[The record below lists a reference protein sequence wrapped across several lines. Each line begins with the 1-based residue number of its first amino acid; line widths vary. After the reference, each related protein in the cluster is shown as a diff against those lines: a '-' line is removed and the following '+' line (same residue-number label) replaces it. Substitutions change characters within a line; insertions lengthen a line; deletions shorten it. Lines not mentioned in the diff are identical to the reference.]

1 MKLFKPR
8 FFRRVLKA
16 GLPPGT
22 LVHIGERKLENV
34 RITYID
40 YDQDN
45 FQEKQ
50 VSDIE
55 ECFKFK
61 NTSTV
66 TWINIDGLHEVSLIE
81 RLGAE
86 YELHPLILEDILS
99 TVQRPKFEEYEK
111 NIFIVLKMLSYDDE
125 NQMILSEQVSLVLG
139 SNFVLSFQETT
150 GDVFDPIRERIRNS
164 KGRIRKAGA
173 DYLMYALLDA
183 VVDSYFSIL
192 EKLGE
197 KIELLEKQLL
207 SQPSDE
213 TLEQIHSLKRE
224 MIYLRRCIWPLRE
237 LISGLQR
244 CEASLI
250 SDSTGLYLRD
260 TYDHT
265 IQVIDTVES
274 FRDMT
279 SGMIDLYLSSLSNKM
294 NVVMKVLTIIATIF
308 IPLTFIAGIYGM
320 NFKYMPE
327 LEWGWG
333 YPLVLLVMLI
343 IVVCM
348 LTYFRRKKWI

>member
-1 MKLFKPR
+1 MKLFKQR
-8 FFRRVLKA
+8 FYRKFSKV

-22 LVHIGERKLENV
+22 LVHTGERKLENV
-34 RITYID
+34 RISYID
-40 YDQDN
+40 YDLDN

-55 ECFKFK
+55 ECIRFK

-66 TWINIDGLHEVSLIE
+66 TWINIDGLHESGLIE
-81 RLGAE
+81 RLGSE
-86 YELHPLILEDILS
+86 FELHPLILEDILS

-111 NIFIVLKMLSYDDE
+111 NIFIVLRMLSYDEE
-125 NQMILSEQVSLVLG
+125 NHIIQSEQVSLVLG
-139 SNFVLSFQETT
+139 SNFVLSFQETV
-150 GDVFDPIRERIRNS
+150 GDVFEPIRERIRNC
-164 KGRIRKAGA
+164 KGRIRKAGP

-183 VVDSYFSIL
+183 IVDSYFSIL

-197 KIELLEKQLL
+197 KIELLEKEVL
-207 SQPSDE
+207 SAPGNE
-213 TLEQIHSLKRE
+213 TAEQIHSLKRE

-244 CEASLI
+244 CESSLI
-250 SDSTGLYLRD
+250 SESTNLYLRD

-274 FRDMT
+274 FRDIT
-279 SGMIDLYLSSLSNKM
+279 SGMIDIYLSSLSNRM
-294 NVVMKVLTIIATIF
+294 NAVMKVLTIIATIF

-320 NFKYMPE
+320 NFRYMPE
-327 LEWGWG
+327 LEWRWG
-333 YPLVLLVMLI
+333 YPLILLLMLAVVLCMLI
-343 IVVCM
+343 
-348 LTYFRRKKWI
+348 YFRRKKWI